1 MSSQGS
7 SCVRSIVTKM
17 TVATVLAA
25 APAVGLSIPVHAT
38 PTGSHPAAPPPSTN
52 SPQPPPPPP
61 PGRQTAPDYDWWNY
75 GGGDGGGGG
84 GGG

>member
-1 MSSQGS
+1 MSSQRS
-7 SCVRSIVTKM
+7 SGVRSILTKM

-25 APAVGLSIPVHAT
+25 VPAVGLSIPVHAT
-38 PTGSHPAAPPPSTN
+38 PTGSHPAAPPSTN

-61 PGRQTAPDYDWWNY
+61 PGPQSAPNSDWNY
-75 GGGDGGGGG
+75 GADSGGGGG

>member
-7 SCVRSIVTKM
+7 SSGVRGVVTKIA
-17 TVATVLAA
+17 VAALLGA

-38 PTGSHPAAPPPSTN
+38 PVDSQPAAPPSST
-52 SPQPPPPPP
+52 PQPPPPPP
-61 PGRQTAPDYDWWNY
+61 PGRQTAPSDDWWYY

-84 GGG
+84 G